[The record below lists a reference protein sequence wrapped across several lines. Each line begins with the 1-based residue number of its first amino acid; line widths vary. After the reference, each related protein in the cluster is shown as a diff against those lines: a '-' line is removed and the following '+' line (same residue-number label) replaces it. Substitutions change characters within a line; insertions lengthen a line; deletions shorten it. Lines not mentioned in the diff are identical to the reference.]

1 MRYKDI
7 IIPLILG
14 LVFIFGRKRLIKSQD
29 PAYLRKRRSL
39 RIGGYI
45 LLAIAAIYTIIVLK
59 NNRCITC

>member
-7 IIPLILG
+7 FIPLIIG
-14 LVFIFGRKRLIKSQD
+14 LVFIFGRKRLIKPQD

-39 RIGGYI
+39 KIGGYI
-45 LLAIAAIYTIIVLK
+45 LLAIAALYTVIVLK